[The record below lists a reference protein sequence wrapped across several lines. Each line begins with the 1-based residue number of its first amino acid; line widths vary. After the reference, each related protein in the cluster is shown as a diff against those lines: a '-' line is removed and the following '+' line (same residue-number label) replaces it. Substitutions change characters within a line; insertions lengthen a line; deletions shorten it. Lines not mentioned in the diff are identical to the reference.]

1 MIRLTKKV
9 ENQYI
14 IECPDLN
21 NYIDGKIQLNEFLSA
36 QDKGTQKLG
45 QLEDLEEDLGIDLI
59 TLFKALKNGIWV
71 KTKKF
76 SGFIEPTNLRIA
88 GDIKDP
94 FSSKTVLIGL
104 KLISYRDSV
113 AILAKNYGKHWALTK
128 EELL

>member
-1 MIRLTKKV
+1 MRLTNKNR
-9 ENQYI
+9 ETNRWTQL
-14 IECPDLN
+14 ED
-21 NYIDGKIQLNEFLSA
+21 NYFPTRNIKHKQCVN
-36 QDKGTQKLG
+36 KLG

-76 SGFIEPTNLRIA
+76 NGFIEPTHLRIA

-94 FSSKTVLIGL
+94 FSSRTVLVGL

-113 AILAKNYGKHWALTK
+113 VILARNYGKHWALTK